1 MIQCTFNFK
10 SLRSL
15 INFMEKNDIDIDKLD
30 ICKSPLTC
38 SDEIDATVK
47 PIDTHEPIPGRVP
60 AHKIA
65 AIEPKDK
72 PQPKPVVQEPVR
84 IESPKQEVVASAP
97 IPVMPEIN
105 VELVNVEAPPP
116 PAPKQEEVKPPEPAD
131 TPPLQF
137 NCPPVG
143 DPMNTQMADKL
154 DAVVAPAPKP
164 QSHPRQY
171 KKVCTSCN
179 EEFIAKAPSTHV
191 CDKCK
196 ENLAK
201 QRASQPGVKT
211 TIHHRDGTV
220 EPKNA
225 PSSEPKK
232 VRSTGK
238 CIRCGLTL
246 PEGHPTK
253 LCVNC
258 AKTMSVNMARMSEA
272 MQNEIRRTLEN
283 PNTKISRVCA
293 RCRTPFFTEEG
304 NPASYCP
311 KCLEKLEAAPSE
323 LEDRPTGHFV
333 TGS

>member
-15 INFMEKNDIDIDKLD
+15 INFMENNEIDIDKLD

-47 PIDTHEPIPGRVP
+47 RIDIHEPIPARVS
-60 AHKIA
+60 AHKCT

-72 PQPKPVVQEPVR
+72 PQPKPTIQEPVR
-84 IESPKQEVVASAP
+84 IEPPKQEVIEPAP
-97 IPVMPEIN
+97 IPEMPEIN
-105 VELVNVEAPPP
+105 VELTSAETPP
-116 PAPKQEEVKPPEPAD
+116 PKQEEVKPPEPAD
-131 TPPLQF
+131 THPPLQF
-137 NCPPVG
+137 NLPPV
-143 DPMNTQMADKL
+143 DPPVAPPVNTQLADKL
-154 DAVVAPAPKP
+154 DAVVIPAPKP
-164 QSHPRQY
+164 QPRQY

-179 EEFIAKAPSTHV
+179 EEFIAKAPSTHM

-201 QRASQPGVKT
+201 QKASQPGVKT
-211 TIHHRDGTV
+211 TVHHRDGTV
-220 EPKNA
+220 ELKNA

-232 VRSTGK
+232 VRSVGK

-272 MQNEIRRTLEN
+272 MQNEIRRTLET

-293 RCRTPFFTEEG
+293 RCRTPFFTDEG
-304 NPASYCP
+304 NPASYCL
-311 KCLEKLEAAPSE
+311 KCLEKLKSAPSE
-323 LEDRPTGHFV
+323 LEARPTGHFV

>member
-47 PIDTHEPIPGRVP
+47 PTNMHELIPGRVS
-60 AHKIA
+60 AHRST

-72 PQPKPVVQEPVR
+72 PQPKPVVQEPVQVKPQP
-84 IESPKQEVVASAP
+84 IQEVVTSAP
-97 IPVMPEIN
+97 IPKMPEIN
-105 VELVNVEAPPP
+105 MELVNAESPL
-116 PAPKQEEVKPPEPAD
+116 PKQEEVKPPEPAD
-131 TPPLQF
+131 TPPPTPPLQF
-137 NCPPVG
+137 NRPPV
-143 DPMNTQMADKL
+143 DPPVNTQLADKL
-154 DAVVAPAPKP
+154 NAVTIPAPKP
-164 QSHPRQY
+164 QPRQY

-179 EEFIAKAPSTHV
+179 EEFIAKAPSTHM

-201 QRASQPGVKT
+201 QKASQPGVKT

-323 LEDRPTGHFV
+323 LENRPTGHFV

>member
-47 PIDTHEPIPGRVP
+47 PVDIHEPIPGRVSV
-60 AHKIA
+60 HKCA

-72 PQPKPVVQEPVR
+72 PQPKPVVQEPVQ
-84 IESPKQEVVASAP
+84 IKPPIQEVAEPAP

-105 VELVNVEAPPP
+105 MELVSVASPLT
-116 PAPKQEEVKPPEPAD
+116 KQEEVKPPEPAAD
-131 TPPLQF
+131 TPPPLQF
-137 NCPPVG
+137 NRPPVE

-154 DAVVAPAPKP
+154 DAVVTPAPKP
-164 QSHPRQY
+164 QPQPRQY

-179 EEFIAKAPSTHV
+179 EEFIAKAPSTHM

-201 QRASQPGVKT
+201 QKASLPGVKT

-232 VRSTGK
+232 VKSSGK

-272 MQNEIRRTLEN
+272 MQNEIKRTLEN
-283 PNTKISRVCA
+283 PNTKVSRVCA

-323 LEDRPTGHFV
+323 LEARPTGHFV